1 MAKEKIKKKKQKSYH
16 QEGTKKITVSEK
28 EYTKK
33 GFANPKVSQEVSQ
46 AYDKKTGNIIV
57 KLVNTID
64 STLER
69 LQDDSW
75 IYKSYGFRPSRRGKQ
90 QAQPMGMQPG
100 TPQMIR

>member
-46 AYDKKTGNIIV
+46 AYDKKTGKV
-57 KLVNTID
+57 KEKYTK
-64 STLER
+64 
-69 LQDDSW
+69 
-75 IYKSYGFRPSRRGKQ
+75 YKNGSSKSISITVPAEQLHFKKSQGPNLAQGNRNDKRDISYEV
-90 QAQPMGMQPG
+90 
-100 TPQMIR
+100 